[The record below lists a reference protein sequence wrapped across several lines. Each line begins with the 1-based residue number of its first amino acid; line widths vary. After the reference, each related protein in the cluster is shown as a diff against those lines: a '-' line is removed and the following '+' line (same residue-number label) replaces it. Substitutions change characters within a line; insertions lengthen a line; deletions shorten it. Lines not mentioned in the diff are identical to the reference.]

1 MRALFTWGLIVVLG
15 CTATDGEGGAEDS
28 LAAGRS
34 DTAMGGAPGDTMGD
48 VAGGGGGPVAD
59 TALGGTRWLL
69 LDIGGAP
76 ARSMNDERAAYIEF
90 APAEGR
96 ASGNATCN
104 RFSGPYTL
112 SGSSLS
118 FGALF
123 STTLACADSARNALV
138 TALLGALGNVSGWRM
153 AGDTLV
159 LTGPAG
165 ELARF
170 QAGSAR

>member
-1 MRALFTWGLIVVLG
+1 
-15 CTATDGEGGAEDS
+15 
-28 LAAGRS
+28 
-34 DTAMGGAPGDTMGD
+34 MGGTPGDTMGG

-59 TALGGTRWLL
+59 TALGGTRWML
-69 LDIGGAP
+69 LDIGGAA

-118 FGALF
+118 FGALI
-123 STTLACADSARNALV
+123 STKMACADSALNAQE
-138 TALLGALGNVSGWRM
+138 TALLGALGNVTGWRM

-159 LTGPAG
+159 LTGAAG

-170 QAGSAR
+170 RAGAAR